1 MTTPVLTDPPAP
13 DSKTDSQTEDA
24 PLGQRLAHEARD
36 FLRFL
41 VVAVPAYLAFTT
53 VAFAAY
59 HIPSESMVPAL
70 EVGDRVVVSK
80 FAYGYSRESL
90 PFISGLLP
98 SSQTRFLEQTPRRG
112 DVIVFKHPQEDK
124 VMIKRLIGLPGD
136 EIAMRDGVLWLNGE
150 KVRRFDG
157 GSMVRVR
164 DGGSLE
170 PAVRYREALPASDT
184 KAGVTHTI
192 QEFSDHEALDD
203 FGPVIVAPHFIFAMG
218 DNRDNSLDSR
228 WDGMGQV
235 PMENLIGRAETVY
248 FAMPKFGKPVGGV
261 EPPAQRLFRPLA
273 PRE

>member
-1 MTTPVLTDPPAP
+1 MTTPTLTDPPLEEA
-13 DSKTDSQTEDA
+13 SLS
-24 PLGQRLAHEARD
+24 QRLVTEARD
-36 FLRFL
+36 FVRFL

-90 PFISGLLP
+90 PFVGGLLP
-98 SSQTRFLEQTPRRG
+98 SSQTRFLEQAPRRG

-136 EIAMRDGVLWLNGE
+136 ELAMRDGVLWLNGE
-150 KVRRFDG
+150 KVRRFEG
-157 GSMVRVR
+157 ESMVRVR

-170 PAVRYREALPASDT
+170 PAARYREALPG
-184 KAGVTHTI
+184 GVTHVI
-192 QEFSDHEALDD
+192 HEFSDHEPLDD
-203 FGPVIVAPHFIFAMG
+203 FGPMVVPAHSIFAMG

-228 WDGMGQV
+228 WSGMGAV

-248 FAMPKFGKPVGGV
+248 FAMPHFGKRVGGV
-261 EPPAQRLFRPLA
+261 EPPAQRLFKPLA
-273 PRE
+273 PRNQAE